1 MALRSINPYTN
12 EVEKSFEELT
22 EKEIKT
28 KIDRA
33 QEAFGSWKNTLIE
46 ERAELM
52 MKASGILADE
62 KEKFAEII
70 TREMGRLYR
79 ESLPEVE
86 PLSTS
91 IFEYY
96 AKNAEKLLQPEIL
109 EDYTNGEALVEKLP
123 LGIIFA
129 IEPWNYPFYQIF
141 RIAVPVIM
149 AGNVFMLKHA
159 SNVPQ
164 ASEAAEGLFKRAG
177 FPEGVFTNL
186 HIGADRTGIV
196 IGDKRIRAVSLTG
209 SESAGM
215 SVSSQ
220 AGKNLKKSVLELGGN
235 DPFIILDDAD
245 FDHAFERAF
254 YSKMHNSGQTCVAP
268 KRFIVTGKHYDEFID
283 RMKTRMESLRPGD
296 PMVKDT
302 GYGPLVSITE
312 RDKLLADIKKA
323 VEQGATLVTGGDIE
337 DLPGAWLKPTI
348 LTDVTPENH
357 VFDKELFGPVAVVY
371 KARDE
376 DEAIEIANNSSFGLG
391 SSIFS
396 QDIEKAEKLAKRLET
411 GMTFINIQSISRA
424 ELPFGGVKNS
434 GYGRELGYN
443 GLDEYVNKKLI
454 VKVTK

>member
-1 MALRSINPYTN
+1 MVLKSINPYTN
-12 EVEKSFEELT
+12 EVEKSFEELK
-22 EKEIKT
+22 EKEIKI
-28 KIDRA
+28 KIDKA
-33 QEAFGSWKNTLIE
+33 QEAFENWKNTSVE
-46 ERAELM
+46 ERTKLM
-52 MKASGILADE
+52 MKASKILADE

-79 ESLPEVE
+79 ESLSEIE
-86 PLSTS
+86 PLSTT

-96 AKNAEKLLQPEIL
+96 AKNAEKILQPEIL

-141 RIAVPVIM
+141 RIAVPVIV

-164 ASEAAEGLFKRAG
+164 ASEAAEDLFKRAG

-186 HIGADRTGIV
+186 HIKANKTSIV

-209 SESAGM
+209 SESAGI

-220 AGKNLKKSVLELGGN
+220 AGMNLKKSVLELGGN
-235 DPFIILDDAD
+235 DPFIILDDAN
-245 FDHAFERAF
+245 FDRAFELSF

-268 KRFIVTGKHYDEFID
+268 KRFILTEKHYDKFID
-283 RMKTRMESLRPGD
+283 RMKTRMESLKPGD
-296 PMVKDT
+296 PMDKNT
-302 GYGPLVSITE
+302 GYGPLVSIKE
-312 RDKLLADIKKA
+312 RDNLLADIKMA
-323 VEQGATLVTGGDIE
+323 VEEGATLVTGGDIE

-357 VFDKELFGPVAVVY
+357 VFDKELFGPIAVVY
-371 KARDE
+371 KAKDE
-376 DEAIEIANNSSFGLG
+376 NEVIEIANNSSFGLG
-391 SSIFS
+391 SAIFS
-396 QDIEKAEKLAKRLET
+396 QDIEKAEKLAKKLET
-411 GMTFINIQSISRA
+411 GMTFINSQTISRA

-434 GYGRELGYN
+434 GYGRELSYH

-454 VKVTK
+454 VKIRK